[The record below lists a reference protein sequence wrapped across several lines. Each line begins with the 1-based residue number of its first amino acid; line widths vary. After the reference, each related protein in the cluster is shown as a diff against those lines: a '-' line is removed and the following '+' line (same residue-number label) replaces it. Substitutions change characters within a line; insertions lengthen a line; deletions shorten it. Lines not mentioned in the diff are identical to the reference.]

1 MTEDNDKTK
10 SASQEFDFS
19 TYPTNTL
26 FHERRN
32 GGDRRSPFFK
42 KGADAKAVDAGRSD
56 TIAGDFTQPL
66 QSFRRDQPRPERR
79 VRKERRKRIDP
90 TTFEKQYTDD
100 ELEFMNAMQ
109 KFKERTGKS
118 FPTHGEVIKVAV
130 SLGYRKPI
138 VDDASSLDDAI
149 IVPWPLCRP
158 GDPDSD
164 DTICLR

>member
-1 MTEDNDKTK
+1 MTDDNDKTK

-26 FHERRN
+26 FHERRS
-32 GGDRRSPFFK
+32 GGDRRSAASW
-42 KGADAKAVDAGRSD
+42 KGADARGAGAKEID
-56 TIAGDFTQPL
+56 PGNTL
-66 QSFRRDQPRPERR
+66 RRDQSRPERR
-79 VRKERRKRIDP
+79 ARKERRKRIDP

-138 VDDASSLDDAI
+138 ADDASSSQDSAI
-149 IVPWPLCRP
+149 IVPWPLFRP
-158 GDPDSD
+158 GDSDSED
-164 DTICLR
+164 AVFLR

>member
-1 MTEDNDKTK
+1 MTKDNDKTK

-19 TYPTNTL
+19 TFPTNTL

-32 GGDRRSPFFK
+32 GGDRRSAASW
-42 KGADAKAVDAGRSD
+42 KGADAREIDSRQTFK
-56 TIAGDFTQPL
+56 
-66 QSFRRDQPRPERR
+66 RDQRRPERR
-79 VRKERRKRIDP
+79 ARKERRKRIDP

-138 VDDASSLDDAI
+138 ADDGSSSQDGAM
-149 IVPWPLCRP
+149 IVPWPLCHPR
-158 GDPDSD
+158 DSD
-164 DTICLR
+164 SEDAVFLR